1 MDTIQFPAVVVPD
14 LHEDVATMLVDPAN
28 IRLSEDIRDTD
39 VLIDNIIAFEKEKG
53 TDASWIYAVKE
64 FTHEEKVRWIL
75 SLPDP
80 GSQLLKEGSFVFP
93 VTVYVTL
100 MLKVAE
106 TVGGEALYEKKE
118 LEWKME
124 KCMPL

>member
-1 MDTIQFPAVVVPD
+1 MDTIQFPALVVPD
-14 LHEDVATMLVDPAN
+14 LHEDVATMLVDPVN
-28 IRLSEDIRDTD
+28 IRLREDIKDTD

-53 TDASWIYAVKE
+53 RDASWLYAIRE
-64 FTHEEKVRWIL
+64 FTHEEKVGWIL

-93 VTVYVTL
+93 VTVFVTL

-106 TVGGEALYEKKE
+106 TVGGESLYEKKE
-118 LEWKME
+118 VEWKIE